1 MPMPPDA
8 TAGAAHAHDEGMAP
22 IDLRAT
28 GDRIEGLLGQLESSL
43 EDRAWEQV
51 QDVVGLV
58 TELYGGGLARVLALA
73 GNDVDLRRRMAE
85 DDLVASL
92 LVLHDLHPLGLDDRV
107 HQAVDS
113 VRPYLGSHGG
123 DVEVLA
129 IDGDEGVVRLRML
142 GSCDGCDSSS
152 VTLELA
158 VQRAIEEAAPEI
170 TRLDVD
176 GAHDD
181 AVDIGPEAG
190 DGGPPGPL
198 RTPVTLGRKPEPAPA
213 MAPIYGLRALAPGR
227 VGPLEIDGTKLIV
240 CRVGSQ
246 LYAYRSSCPGC
257 ASALDGAS
265 VDGPVLRCAVC
276 AAAYD
281 LPRAGRSL
289 DGSATHL
296 DPLPLIEEGGEVR
309 IAVAAPR

>member
-1 MPMPPDA
+1 M
-8 TAGAAHAHDEGMAP
+8 TP

-28 GDRIEGLLGQLESSL
+28 GDRIEEILGQLQASL
-43 EDRAWEQV
+43 DVMAWEQV
-51 QDVVGLV
+51 QDVVSLV
-58 TELYGGGLARVLALA
+58 TELYGGGLARVLELTTE
-73 GNDVDLRRRMAE
+73 DHELRRLMAE
-85 DDLVASL
+85 DDLVGSL
-92 LVLHDLHPLGLDDRV
+92 LVLHDLHPFGLDERV
-107 HQAVDS
+107 RQAIDS

-123 DVEVLA
+123 DVEVLS
-129 IDGDEGVVRLRML
+129 IDGDEGVVELRML
-142 GSCDGCDSSS
+142 GSCDGCASSS

-170 TRLDVD
+170 TRIDVAGGVATEAD
-176 GAHDD
+176 EPPVEG
-181 AVDIGPEAG
+181 EAG
-190 DGGPPGPL
+190 PIS
-198 RTPVTLGRKPEPAPA
+198 TPVTLGRKPEATPA

-257 ASALDGAS
+257 SSPLDGAS
-265 VDGPVLRCAVC
+265 VEGPVLRCAVC
-276 AAAYD
+276 NAAYD

-289 DGSATHL
+289 DGVNTHL

-309 IAVAAPR
+309 IAVGAPR

>member
-1 MPMPPDA
+1 
-8 TAGAAHAHDEGMAP
+8 MAP

-28 GDRIEGLLGQLESSL
+28 GDRIEELLDQLESSL
-43 EDRAWEQV
+43 DGLQWDQV

-58 TELYGGGLARVLALA
+58 TELYGGGLARVVELA
-73 GNDVDLRRRMAE
+73 GEDADFRRRMAE

-92 LVLHDLHPLGLDDRV
+92 LVLHDLHPLGLDERV
-107 HQAVDS
+107 QQAIDS

-123 DVEVLA
+123 DVEVLKV
-129 IDGDEGVVRLRML
+129 DGEAGSVLLRML
-142 GSCDGCDSSS
+142 GSCDGCASSS

-158 VQRAIEEAAPEI
+158 VQGAIEEAAPEI
-170 TRLDVD
+170 TRIEVE
-176 GAHDD
+176 GASGDD
-181 AVDIGPEAG
+181 PAEGAG
-190 DGGPPGPL
+190 AGA
-198 RTPVTLGRKPEPAPA
+198 TPVTLGRKPESAAA

-227 VGPLEIDGTKLIV
+227 VGPLEIEGTKLIV
-240 CRVGSQ
+240 CRVESQ

-257 ASALDGAS
+257 ASALVGAS
-265 VDGPVLRCAVC
+265 VEGPVLRCAVC
-276 AAAYD
+276 GAAYD

-289 DGSATHL
+289 DGEPTHL

>member
-1 MPMPPDA
+1 
-8 TAGAAHAHDEGMAP
+8 MAP

-28 GDRIEGLLGQLESSL
+28 GDRIEELLDQLESSL
-43 EDRAWEQV
+43 DDRDWEHV

-58 TELYGGGLARVLALA
+58 TELYGGGLARVVELA
-73 GNDVDLRRRMAE
+73 GEDLDLRQRMAE

-92 LVLHDLHPLGLDDRV
+92 LVLHDLHPLDLDERV
-107 HQAVDS
+107 RLAVDS
-113 VRPYLGSHGG
+113 VRPYLASHGG
-123 DVEVLA
+123 DVEVLG
-129 IDGDEGVVRLRML
+129 IDGSEGVVVLRML
-142 GSCDGCDSSS
+142 GSCDGCASSS

-158 VQRAIEEAAPEI
+158 VQGAIEEAAPEI
-170 TRLDVD
+170 TRIEVD
-176 GAHDD
+176 GASTG
-181 AVDIGPEAG
+181 AEGAEA
-190 DGGPPGPL
+190 DGGSGPGP
-198 RTPVTLGRKPEPAPA
+198 TPVTLGRKPEPAGA

-227 VGPLEIDGTKLIV
+227 VGPLEIEGTKLIV
-240 CRVGSQ
+240 CRVESQ

-265 VDGPVLRCAVC
+265 VEGPVLRCAVC

-289 DGSATHL
+289 DGNTTHL